1 MKADDVVTVRC
12 EKIAHGGFVIARHEG
27 IVIFVRLALPGE
39 LVKAKM
45 LKSAPGKRA
54 WIAEAIE
61 ILESNQHR
69 VTPRCTYFKPAGC
82 GGCDFQH
89 VDIDYQL
96 DLKKAVLIEQM
107 NRLAEISTLPDITT
121 HQLSPK
127 DFEWR
132 NKIRLTANKNGQLG
146 FRRFRSSEVIP
157 ISRCEIAVSEINLEL
172 TNSKE
177 QIFDSETE
185 IISSNTETLVLP
197 KNPDKKIISKVGDIE
212 YVHYASGFWQSHIKA
227 AEKLSE
233 LLLEKTQ
240 NNHSCLDL
248 YAGVAVFGKLLLQN
262 KKIKTLISVELDKKA
277 SECAVENLSYFSSA
291 KVIQADVEKFILQS
305 QQTFDLIVLD
315 PPRSGLGQKASEK
328 LAQMAKKQIIYI
340 ACDPASLARDCKV
353 LTSMGW
359 RLSQLDLVDAFPQSH
374 HLETVAVF
382 APQD

>member
-1 MKADDVVTVRC
+1 LKADDLITVRC
-12 EKIAHGGFVIARHEG
+12 EKIAHGGFVVARHEG

-39 LVKAKM
+39 LVKIKI

-69 VTPRCTYFKPAGC
+69 VTPRCKYFKPAGC

-96 DLKKAVLIEQM
+96 ILKKEILIEQM
-107 NRLAEISTLPDITT
+107 NRLAGILTLPEITT

-132 NKIRLTANKNGQLG
+132 NKIRLTANKEGQLG
-146 FRRFRSSEVIP
+146 FRKFRSNDVIP
-157 ISRCEIAVSEINLEL
+157 ISRCEIALSEINLEL
-172 TNSKE
+172 TNSKD
-177 QIFDSETE
+177 QFFDSEIE
-185 IISSNTETLVLP
+185 IISSENETLVLP
-197 KNPDKKIISKVGDIE
+197 KNPDKKITSKVGDIE
-212 YVHYASGFWQSHIKA
+212 YVHYASGFWQSHTKA
-227 AEKLSE
+227 AEKLCA

-240 NNHSCLDL
+240 INHSCLDL

-262 KKIKTLISVELDKKA
+262 EKIKTLISVELDKKA
-277 SECAVENLSYFSSA
+277 SECAVENLSDFSSA
-291 KVIQADVEKFILQS
+291 KAVQADADKFIFQS

-315 PPRSGLGQKASEK
+315 PPRSGLGQKSSEK
-328 LAQMAKKQIIYI
+328 LALMAKKQIIYI
-340 ACDPASLARDCKV
+340 ACDPASLARDTKV

-382 APQD
+382 APKD